1 MNGIFNK
8 NLALKAM
15 AIVLAVLLWILA
27 RGFFLK

>member
-1 MNGIFNK
+1 MSGLYTK